1 MDCPGPLTGGRSG
14 VLFGGGERSGSR
26 SVRVRRCGGI
36 LLAADKP
43 AWSRF
48 RGGNFGE
55 DLSGGGSLVFG
66 PAWC

>member
-1 MDCPGPLTGGRSG
+1 MDCSGALTGGRSG

-26 SVRVRRCGGI
+26 SVRARGRGRI

-48 RGGNFGE
+48 RAGNFGE
-55 DLSGGGSLVFG
+55 DLGGGGSLVFG